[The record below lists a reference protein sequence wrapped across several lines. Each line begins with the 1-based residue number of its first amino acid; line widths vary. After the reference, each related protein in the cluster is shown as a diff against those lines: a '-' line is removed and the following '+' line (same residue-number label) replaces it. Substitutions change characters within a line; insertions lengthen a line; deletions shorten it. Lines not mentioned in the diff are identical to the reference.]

1 MEELKIEK
9 KFKQQKKQAE
19 VLPTTEAV
27 QDDAVEGC
35 NDYATDGSL
44 PLSTF
49 RQKAHKNV
57 VVRKRSQTV
66 TSANEPVGSTKSLLR
81 GKSVTQDTMK
91 RSSTFYTT
99 TMDVTTPFVLPV
111 MEVDTLVVTNRSPS
125 QLLDLMTT
133 V

>member
-1 MEELKIEK
+1 MLFLRQNFAI
-9 KFKQQKKQAE
+9 KQQKKQAE

-57 VVRKRSQTV
+57 VVRKRSQGSFLLW
-66 TSANEPVGSTKSLLR
+66 SASFPNNVYSESDYIPRVSLGIL
-81 GKSVTQDTMK
+81 T
-91 RSSTFYTT
+91 
-99 TMDVTTPFVLPV
+99 
-111 MEVDTLVVTNRSPS
+111 
-125 QLLDLMTT
+125 
-133 V
+133 